1 MPGDIDSDWD
11 VEMFKLFD
19 MKCRVR
25 IEDFQLRLLLTIILF
40 FFLEKKQSM
49 EVIVQSDW
57 LRTSSYIFIY
67 FIFKYKFPSW
77 KHSKVNIL
85 ITLHLTLKD

>member
-25 IEDFQLRLLLTIILF
+25 IEDFQLRLLLTIIIF
-40 FFLEKKQSM
+40 FFFRKNSQWRL
-49 EVIVQSDW
+49 
-57 LRTSSYIFIY
+57 
-67 FIFKYKFPSW
+67 
-77 KHSKVNIL
+77 
-85 ITLHLTLKD
+85 

>member
-40 FFLEKKQSM
+40 FFLEKKT
-49 EVIVQSDW
+49 VNGGY
-57 LRTSSYIFIY
+57 SSIRLIGNFQLHIYIFHI
-67 FIFKYKFPSW
+67 
-77 KHSKVNIL
+77 
-85 ITLHLTLKD
+85 